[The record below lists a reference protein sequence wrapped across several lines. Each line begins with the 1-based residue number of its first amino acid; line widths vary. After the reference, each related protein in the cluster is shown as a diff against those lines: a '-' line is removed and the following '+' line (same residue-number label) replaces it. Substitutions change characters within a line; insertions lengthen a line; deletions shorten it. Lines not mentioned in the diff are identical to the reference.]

1 MALAKKR
8 RYFPAR
14 RRGIADP
21 FEGLDSLILYQ
32 SPDCTEADL
41 PGHPREAFDYEA
53 LLQQARISL
62 ARRRSAYPQSVSEG
76 RMDADLA
83 KRDIQGWALLVR
95 EWSWIVEDK
104 GAPPALDTLLFRKD
118 AADLALKRIGRAIE
132 QGNHKPDTLYER
144 ELLKALRWHLGR
156 VRDGEIAVHF
166 YTKLNRKLR
175 GAPEGAS
182 ARIEEVAANG

>member
-1 MALAKKR
+1 MAAAKKR
-8 RYFPAR
+8 RFFPAR
-14 RRGIADP
+14 RRGVIDP
-21 FEGLDSLILYQ
+21 FEGLESLILYQ

-41 PGHPREAFDYEA
+41 PSHPREAFDYEA

-62 ARRRSAYPQSVSEG
+62 ARRRSTYPQLVAEG
-76 RMDADLA
+76 RMDAAIA
-83 KRDIQGWALLVR
+83 KHDTQGWALLVR
-95 EWSWIVEDK
+95 EWTWIVEGK
-104 GAPPALDTLLFRKD
+104 GAPPAMDTLLARKD
-118 AADLALKRIGRAIE
+118 AADLAIKRIDRAIE

-175 GAPEGAS
+175 GAPAGDP